1 MKSRFLFITALLFT
15 TTVIADPGI
24 IKLQETSINASQN
37 MILENQKMVSLP
49 TAAGEFQ
56 FIVQPLKNFSASDLD
71 EIKAIGVSVIG
82 IIPPNAYIVMG
93 SKEEIDLLANKFEL
107 IYTSEYLPEYKTA
120 KAFVKSFSALSG
132 KEETVRI
139 RAAASTFTAELL
151 QHLGSITT
159 NEVKVIANDPPILE
173 VTLKDK
179 DILELPYRSDV
190 LRVHKRGEY
199 TYFNDVVKSNI
210 LMNVNFVHDEMNLK
224 GKGVIVSVADSGL
237 DSGSFDNMHPDFQNK
252 KVTAV
257 FAENNK
263 RRSWS
268 DLLGHG
274 THVCGS
280 LCGTG
285 AASDGKY
292 CGMAPEADLYF
303 ICNGNASRSVY
314 PTTEKDLEEAYDSGA
329 KLNSNSWG
337 NGSKESFGTYDSDSE
352 LFDSISF
359 NHPDFLILFG
369 AGNSNTKIDLENNT
383 TISPQASAKN
393 VLAVGASETHRPE
406 IDTVW
411 KNLPVAPYRQD
422 LIAYPANGKQQG
434 MAAFS
439 SHGPT
444 HDGRNKPDIVA
455 PGTMICSAESIYDEV
470 NCGERDS
477 FYTSKSGTSM
487 STPLVAGSAAVVIQY
502 LREHGISNPSSA
514 LVKAVLLN
522 GTRSMG
528 TGQYDDYQEIPN
540 ISPNWVNGFGH
551 LDLGNSIMPTNSHL
565 TIIEGVI
572 SNTSELVTYCFNK
585 YTDGEARFTLVWT
598 DPPSTPGVGIDLI
611 NDLDLQVKTKE
622 RTYYANNK
630 TSHNDS
636 INNCETY
643 RTAKL
648 VAQDNIEVR
657 VHGYN
662 VMKGPQKFAL
672 AITGMDE
679 GPIPEPSSIA
689 FLFLSVLACCLRKNK
704 LH

>member
-224 GKGVIVSVADSGL
+224 GKGVTVAVADSGL
-237 DSGSFDNMHPDFQNK
+237 DTGNTNTLHPDFQNK
-252 KVTAV
+252 QIKTV
-257 FAENNK
+257 FADLNK

-274 THVCGS
+274 THVSGS
-280 LCGTG
+280 VCGTG
-285 AASDGKY
+285 VASGGQY
-292 CGMAPEADLYF
+292 CGIAPEADLYF
-303 ICNGNASRSVY
+303 ICNGNATSSVFNII
-314 PTTEKDLEEAYDSGA
+314 ESDVA
-329 KLNSNSWG
+329 KAHENDAKIINNSWG
-337 NGSKESFGTYDSDSE
+337 SNSDGNYDTDSE
-352 LFDSISF
+352 LYDTLSY
-359 NHPDFLILFG
+359 NYPDLLLLFG
-369 AGNSNTKIDLENNT
+369 AGNSNTGIDVYDNA

-393 VLAVGASETHRPE
+393 VLAVGAAESFRPE
-406 IDTVW
+406 VKTVYGW
-411 KNLPVAPYRQD
+411 GVKPFKDD
-422 LIAYPANGKQQG
+422 LIAYPANEKTQG

-439 SHGPT
+439 SRGPT

-455 PGTMICSAESIYDEV
+455 PGTVIMSTASFYDGV
-470 NCGERDS
+470 NRGERLS
-477 FYTSKSGTSM
+477 YYTSKDGTSM
-487 STPLVAGSAAVVIQY
+487 ATPLVSGSAAVVIQY
-502 LREHGISNPSSA
+502 LREQGISNPSSA

-528 TGQYDDYQEIPN
+528 TGQYKGYVEIPN
-540 ISPNWVNGFGH
+540 KTPNWVNGFGH
-551 LDLGNSIMPTNSHL
+551 LDLGNSIMPTNSYL
-565 TIIEGVI
+565 TVIEGVI

-679 GPIPEPSSIA
+679 GPIPEPSSMV
-689 FLFLSVLACCLRKNK
+689 FLLLTGLFYCLRKNK